1 MEGAGLE
8 LVDLPLG
15 AWTHDGGTLR
25 TASAIDVRLI
35 PSHQSAAPPGPTA
48 CKRAGRDVAPSL
60 TGPLAG
66 RRGLGHRGLARRQI
80 RELVAAAWPAASEE
94 TPRRLNPASRFTE
107 ETSLTMGTGPK
118 APSHTLRESLP
129 VLTLALPGTLVAQS
143 ASLDGRRHASS
154 LQFAPRM
161 APRPDHR
168 VRTNDAVACQRDPVR
183 ALDPTRTRSR
193 DRPRRRGV
201 AADRHSS
208 KTTRAARPGYGSSRR
223 SRTTARRWYS
233 SPEPGAG
240 AGRAITAAC
249 RTARIESRSRR
260 READFRQG
268 HGLGRVGSGVK
279 ARATPFLRV
288 L

>member
-1 MEGAGLE
+1 VEGAGLE

-129 VLTLALPGTLVAQS
+129 VLTLALS
-143 ASLDGRRHASS
+143 GRPQPR
-154 LQFAPRM
+154 QFTP
-161 APRPDHR
+161 
-168 VRTNDAVACQRDPVR
+168 VRTTNGATPRSSR
-183 ALDPTRTRSR
+183 AYQ
-193 DRPRRRGV
+193 RRRGL
-201 AADRHSS
+201 S
-208 KTTRAARPGYGSSRR
+208 ARPGEGFAFDAS
-223 SRTTARRWYS
+223 
-233 SPEPGAG
+233 E
-240 AGRAITAAC
+240 
-249 RTARIESRSRR
+249 ESRSSSAPWCRR
-260 READFRQG
+260 RPALLEDDK
-268 HGLGRVGSGVK
+268 GS
-279 ARATPFLRV
+279 LSQCQ
-288 L
+288 